1 MNPENRTNLL
11 KAFLP
16 MMAEHQNDPD
26 VVKILGVVCQDV
38 ELFAAPYSVNPK
50 KTLTYPGSLALATMQ
65 GYKSIRAM
73 EKVSKIL
80 YPNHEVSV
88 DRLVLC
94 LLLLMA
100 GRHCPA
106 PSGSASISTALHLSS
121 QLKIRLSPEEI
132 HAISQAS
139 DEFTI
144 EWWIISQAIQAI
156 EVENM

>member
-11 KAFLP
+11 KTFLP
-16 MMAEHQNDPD
+16 MMAEHQSDPD
-26 VVKILGVVCQDV
+26 VLKILGVICKDD
-38 ELFAAPYSVNPK
+38 EFFAAPYSVNPK
-50 KTLTYPGSLALATMQ
+50 KTLVYPGSLALATMQ
-65 GYKSIRAM
+65 GYKAIRAI

-80 YPNHEVSV
+80 YPKYEVSV
-88 DRLVLC
+88 DRMVLC

-100 GRHCPA
+100 GRFCSE
-106 PSGSASISTALHLSS
+106 PSSSTSISTALHLSS
-121 QLKIRLSPEEI
+121 QLKIRLSREEI
-132 HAISQAS
+132 HAISQAT